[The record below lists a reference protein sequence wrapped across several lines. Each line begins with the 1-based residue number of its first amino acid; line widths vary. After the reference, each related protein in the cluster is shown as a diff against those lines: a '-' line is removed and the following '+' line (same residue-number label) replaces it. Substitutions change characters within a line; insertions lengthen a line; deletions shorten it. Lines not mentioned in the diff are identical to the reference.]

1 MPAHSDP
8 NTDQNTDRSADPAL
22 LRPRLQAFLSET
34 FGLAPAA
41 VADAAPLFSSG
52 ALDSHNMIELL
63 VFLEEATGFRP
74 GWAEVSLE
82 NLDSVGQI
90 LAWAARRAAA
100 R

>member
-1 MPAHSDP
+1 MPARS
-8 NTDQNTDRSADPAL
+8 DQNNAQSADPAV
-22 LRPRLQAFLSET
+22 LRPRLQAFLCET
-34 FGLAPAA
+34 FGLPPAA
-41 VADAAPLFSSG
+41 VTDAAPLFSSG
-52 ALDSHNMIELL
+52 ALDSHCMIELL
-63 VFLEEATGFRP
+63 VFLEESTGFRP

>member
-1 MPAHSDP
+1 MPARP
-8 NTDQNTDRSADPAL
+8 DQNTAQSSDPAV
-22 LRPRLQAFLSET
+22 LRPRLQAFLGDT
-34 FGLAPAA
+34 FGLGPAA

-52 ALDSHNMIELL
+52 ALDSHCMIELL
-63 VFLEEATGFRP
+63 VFLEEATGHRP
-74 GWAEVSLE
+74 GWSEVSLE